1 MTTYYTYTQS
11 PVGRLMLTAND
22 HALTGLYFSTGNKAR
37 TTPDDSW
44 CRNDSHFRQAR
55 QELDEYFEHRRRCF
69 EVALEPCATPFQSRV
84 LDALRAIPYGEVRSY
99 KQIAEAIGSPKAMRA
114 VGNANGNNPLAIF
127 IPCHRVVG
135 SNGALTGFGGGLE
148 AKQYLLGLEL
158 D

>member
-11 PVGRLMLTAND
+11 PVGRLMLTASD

>member
-1 MTTYYTYTQS
+1 MTTFYTYTQS

-22 HALTGLYFSTGNKAR
+22 HALTGLYFSTGKKAR
-37 TTPDDSW
+37 TTPDDCWRRS
-44 CRNDSHFRQAR
+44 DTHFQQAR
-55 QELDEYFEHRRRCF
+55 QERDEYFEHRRRCF
-69 EVALEPCATPFQSRV
+69 DVALEPCATPFQSRV
-84 LDALRAIPYGEVRSY
+84 LEALRAIPYGEVRSY

>member
-22 HALTGLYFSTGNKAR
+22 HALTGLYFPTGNKAR
-37 TTPDDSW
+37 TTPEDSW
-44 CRNDSHFRQAR
+44 QRSDAQFHQAR
-55 QELDEYFEHRRRCF
+55 RELDEYFEHRRRCF
-69 EVALEPCATPFQSRV
+69 DVVLEPTATPFQSRV
-84 LDALRAIPYGEVRSY
+84 LEALRAIPYGEVRSY

-114 VGNANGNNPLAIF
+114 VGNANGSNPLAIF

-148 AKQYLLGLEL
+148 AKRYLLALEL

>member
-1 MTTYYTYTQS
+1 MTTFYTYTQS

-135 SNGALTGFGGGLE
+135 TNGALTGFGGGLE

>member
-1 MTTYYTYTQS
+1 MATYYTYTQS

-22 HALTGLYFSTGNKAR
+22 RALTGLYFSSGNKAR
-37 TTPDDSW
+37 MTPDDSW
-44 CRNDSHFRQAR
+44 LRSDTPFHQAR
-55 QELDEYFEHRRRCF
+55 QELHEYFEHGRRRF
-69 EVALEPCATPFQSRV
+69 DVALEPSATPFQSRV
-84 LDALRAIPYGEVRSY
+84 LEALRAIPYGEVRSY

-135 SNGALTGFGGGLE
+135 SNGALTGFGGGLQ
-148 AKQYLLGLEL
+148 AKQYLLALEL

>member
-1 MTTYYTYTQS
+1 MT
-11 PVGRLMLTAND
+11 
-22 HALTGLYFSTGNKAR
+22 
-37 TTPDDSW
+37 
-44 CRNDSHFRQAR
+44 
-55 QELDEYFEHRRRCF
+55 
-69 EVALEPCATPFQSRV
+69 LEPCATPFQSRV
-84 LDALRAIPYGEVRSY
+84 LEALRAIPYGEVRSY

-135 SNGALTGFGGGLE
+135 TNGALTGFGGGLE

>member
-1 MTTYYTYTQS
+1 MLSTYAQS
-11 PVGRLMLTAND
+11 PIGRLMLTGNE
-22 HALTGLYFSTGNKAR
+22 HALTGLYFSSGNKAR
-37 TTPDDSW
+37 TTPDGTWRRHDAYF
-44 CRNDSHFRQAR
+44 DQAR
-55 QELDEYFEHRRRCF
+55 RVMSTSGVWRRCF
-69 EVALEPCATPFQSRV
+69 DDPSSEELRHSSRV
-84 LDALRAIPYGEVRSY
+84 LDALRVIPYGEVRSY

-158 D
+158 G

>member
-1 MTTYYTYTQS
+1 MTTFYTYTQS

-114 VGNANGNNPLAIF
+114 VGNANGNNPFAIF

>member
-44 CRNDSHFRQAR
+44 CHNDSHFRQAR

-127 IPCHRVVG
+127 SPCHRVVG

>member
-127 IPCHRVVG
+127 IPFHRVVG